1 VSSRTRSRRPAER
14 KRPNPVPG
22 ERAIVTQLHTWL
34 AFASVLLIGL
44 AGVEAGWRALRRS
57 PPNDLTDRLQ
67 SLLLVLLA
75 VTIAGGLGLL
85 VAGGR
90 PKEALHF
97 VYAIVV
103 LGALPIAAGL
113 SRRASPR
120 AQGIVSLVGA
130 LVALIVVARLFGTG

>member
-1 VSSRTRSRRPAER
+1 M
-14 KRPNPVPG
+14 
-22 ERAIVTQLHTWL
+22 
-34 AFASVLLIGL
+34 
-44 AGVEAGWRALRRS
+44 RRS